1 MEFVS
6 LEENVQVR
14 EILKSNDN
22 NLNKLINLRN
32 LIYNNFNMF
41 VKYQCKINNVNEY
54 RNEIKAAY
62 EEIENLKKMPYSFNN
77 EDFEKVFKSQKIIK
91 LYHTYDKFIKSGDLK
106 IYLDEF
112 TPLDVKAFENIERQI
127 LERDNKI
134 DELYKKI
141 NRYKD
146 LLQCPQYKFVI
157 FLSEK
162 LDDYIDK
169 IKELNDG
176 VIPKFIEKD
185 EELDKII
192 GDLNYSAF
200 ISRKTISVK

>member
-6 LEENVQVR
+6 IEENEQVR

-32 LIYNNFNMF
+32 LIYNNFNLF
-41 VKYQCKINNVNEY
+41 VKYQCKVNTVNDY
-54 RNEIKAAY
+54 RNKIKASY

-77 EDFEKVFKSQKIIK
+77 DDFEKVFKIQKFIK
-91 LYHTYDKFIKSGDLK
+91 IYHNYDKFIKSGDLK
-106 IYLDEF
+106 IYRDEF
-112 TPLDVKAFENIERQI
+112 TPLDVKAFDNIERQI

-141 NRYKD
+141 NLYKD
-146 LLQCPQYKFVI
+146 LLQCKEHKLVI

-162 LDDYIDK
+162 LDNYIDK
-169 IKELNDG
+169 IKELNNG

-185 EELDKII
+185 KELDEII
-192 GDLNYSAF
+192 NDLNYSAF
-200 ISRKTISVK
+200 ISKTINIK

>member
-6 LEENVQVR
+6 LEENQQVR

-41 VKYQCKINNVNEY
+41 VKYQCKVNNVNEY

-62 EEIENLKKMPYSFNN
+62 DEIENLKKMPYSFNN
-77 EDFEKVFKSQKIIK
+77 DDFEKVFKSQKIIK
-91 LYHTYDKFIKSGDLK
+91 LYHTYDNFIKSGDLK
-106 IYLDEF
+106 IYRDEF

-141 NRYKD
+141 NNYKN
-146 LLQCPQYKFVI
+146 LLQCEQYKFVI

-162 LDDYIDK
+162 LDDYINK

-176 VIPKFIEKD
+176 VIPRFIEKD

-192 GDLNYSAF
+192 SELNYSAF
-200 ISRKTISVK
+200 ISGKTISVK

>member
-6 LEENVQVR
+6 IEENEQVR

-32 LIYNNFNMF
+32 LIYNNFNLF
-41 VKYQCKINNVNEY
+41 VKYQCKVNTVNEY
-54 RNEIKAAY
+54 RNEIKASY

-77 EDFEKVFKSQKIIK
+77 DDFEKVFKIQKFIK
-91 LYHTYDKFIKSGDLK
+91 IYHNYDNFIKSGDLK
-106 IYLDEF
+106 IYRDEF

-134 DELYKKI
+134 NELYKKI
-141 NRYKD
+141 NLYKD
-146 LLQCPQYKFVI
+146 ILQCEEYKFVI
-157 FLSEK
+157 FLTEK

-185 EELDKII
+185 KELDEII
-192 GDLNYSAF
+192 NDLNHTAF
-200 ISRKTISVK
+200 ISKTINIK